1 MRRRDF
7 IVGFGGATACSLA
20 ARAQQPATPVIGL
33 VSAGALDENYTR
45 YLAAWRAG
53 LAEIGYI
60 EDQNVS
66 IEYHWLEG
74 RYDRLAALMAD
85 LVRRGVAVISL
96 PGGSASAV
104 AAKVATSTIPI
115 VFGVGDDPIKLGLV
129 ARLARPGGNATGINY
144 GSS

>member
-7 IVGFGGATACSLA
+7 IVGFSGATACSLA
-20 ARAQQPATPVIGL
+20 ARAQRSATPVIGL
-33 VSAGALDENYTR
+33 ISAGALDETYTR

-85 LVRRGVAVISL
+85 LVRRSVAVISL

-104 AAKVATSTIPI
+104 AAKVATW
-115 VFGVGDDPIKLGLV
+115 
-129 ARLARPGGNATGINY
+129 RR
-144 GSS
+144 